1 MGGQWQLAPFF
12 VFRQHAGI
20 VLVEQMSL
28 VAQSTAQGRTTLID
42 AVNICLENIGEQP
55 VDNLDNEQIQDA
67 RIAQR
72 TCLEV
77 HKEGQTKGWS
87 WNTEYSYPFS
97 RDSLTGYIEVPE
109 TVVGFSVNRY
119 QYNGRFQLR
128 GQKVYDLL
136 KRTFLI
142 DSQITEL
149 AADVI
154 WLLAWDDVPEAYNR
168 WVTIRA
174 ARIFS
179 DRTLGSEQLFK
190 YTLNDEQDA
199 QAELERIELEQEQ
212 ANMLTG
218 AYAFPTYEPNR
229 GLMNRR
235 VANGYSIF

>member
-1 MGGQWQLAPFF
+1 M
-12 VFRQHAGI
+12 VRQNAGI

-28 VAQSTAQGRTTLID
+28 VAQSTAQGRTSLLD
-42 AVNICLENIGEQP
+42 AVNICLENVGEQP
-55 VDNLDNEQIQDA
+55 VDTLDNEQIQDA
-67 RIAQR
+67 RVAQR

-87 WNTEYSYPFS
+87 WNSEYNYPFT
-97 RDSLTGYIEVPE
+97 RDAQSGMIVVPE
-109 TVVGFSVNRY
+109 AIVGFSVNRY

-136 KRTFLI
+136 KRTFII
-142 DSQITEL
+142 DDQITEL

-168 WVTIRA
+168 WATVRA

-190 YTLNDEQDA
+190 YTAKDEADA

-212 ANMLTG
+212 SNMLTG
-218 AYAFPTYEPNR
+218 AYAFPTYQPNT

>member
-1 MGGQWQLAPFF
+1 M
-12 VFRQHAGI
+12 VRHNVHI
-20 VLVEQMSL
+20 VSVDQMSL
-28 VAQSTAQGRTTLID
+28 VAQSTAQGRTSLLD
-42 AVNICLENIGEQP
+42 AVNICLENVGEQP
-55 VDNLDNEQIQDA
+55 VDSLDNEQIQDA
-67 RIAQR
+67 RVAQR

-87 WNTEYSYPFS
+87 WNTEFSYPFS
-97 RDSLTGYIEVPE
+97 RDSATGMIEVPE
-109 TVVGFSVNRY
+109 AVVGFSVNRY

-218 AYAFPTYEPNR
+218 TYAFPTYEPNR

>member
-1 MGGQWQLAPFF
+1 
-12 VFRQHAGI
+12 VFRQNAVI
-20 VLVEQMSL
+20 VLAEQMSL
-28 VAQSTAQGRTTLID
+28 VAQSTAQGRTSLLD
-42 AVNICLENIGEQP
+42 AVNICLENIGEAP
-55 VDNLDNEQIQDA
+55 VDTLDNEQIQDA
-67 RIAQR
+67 RVAQR

-87 WNTEYSYPFS
+87 WNSEYNYPFS
-97 RDSLTGYIEVPE
+97 RDASTGMIVVPE
-109 TVVGFSVNRY
+109 AIVGFSVNRY

-136 KRTFLI
+136 KRTFIL

-179 DRTLGSEQLFK
+179 DRSLGSEALFK
-190 YTLNDEQDA
+190 YTMEDEKDA

-212 ANMLTG
+212 SNMLTG
-218 AYAFPTYEPNR
+218 AYAFPTYQPNT